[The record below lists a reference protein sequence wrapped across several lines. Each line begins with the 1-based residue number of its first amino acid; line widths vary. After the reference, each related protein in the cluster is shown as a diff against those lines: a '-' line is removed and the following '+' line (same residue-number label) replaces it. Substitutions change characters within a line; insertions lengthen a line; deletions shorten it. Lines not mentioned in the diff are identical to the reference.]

1 MPWSDR
7 KRGTD
12 GRRIDGQP
20 WLGSCASWR
29 SIPRCTWRHCCRSLR
44 RGRCCCKNGPR
55 RKGTGGAFGGGGGG
69 RGFFFLGRGGR
80 RRSGGLSRGVV
91 CVFSVGVELGRGVGK

>member
-44 RGRCCCKNGPR
+44 RGRCCCEKGPR
-55 RKGTGGAFGGGGGG
+55 VEGAGGACGGGGGG
-69 RGFFFLGRGGR
+69 WGIFFFWGGGGGWWGGV
-80 RRSGGLSRGVV
+80 SGGWGWFFF
-91 CVFSVGVELGRGVGK
+91 CWGGNAPGE